1 MRSPSSNPYPTMT
14 LEQIRARPRI
24 VYGLATGTAAAI
36 AIMTIASPHPFIY
49 FQF

>member
-1 MRSPSSNPYPTMT
+1 MMNKWAV
-14 LEQIRARPRI
+14 QICRPLT
-24 VYGLATGTAAAI
+24 VAAI